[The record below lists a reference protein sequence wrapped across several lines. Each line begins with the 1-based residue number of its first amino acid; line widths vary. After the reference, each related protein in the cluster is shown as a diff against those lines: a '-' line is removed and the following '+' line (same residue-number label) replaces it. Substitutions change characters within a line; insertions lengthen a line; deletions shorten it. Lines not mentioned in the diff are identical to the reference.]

1 MPHKKVMIEP
11 IHAVHGL
18 RASMVAAASIL
29 CSKDLLFISF
39 LSQINDLLLFSMKPV
54 LDKCDFSYPRNLCKI
69 YYSNLFAVLFC
80 YNQTLQS
87 GSDGCQYRRKHK

>member
-39 LSQINDLLLFSMKPV
+39 LSQINDLLLFFMKPI
-54 LDKCDFSYPRNLCKI
+54 LDKCDFSYPRNLYEI

-80 YNQTLQS
+80 YNQMLQS
-87 GSDGCQYRRKHK
+87 GSDGCQ